1 MSEIT
6 EAETQSRAEMDGA
19 REEGARL
26 GGKAVVAK
34 YGREHMAEL
43 GRKGSRAL
51 VRKYGLRF
59 YSEIAAR
66 NRGVKKR
73 PRTAEE
79 SA

>member
-6 EAETQSRAEMDGA
+6 EAETQSHAEIDGT
-19 REEGARL
+19 REEAARL
-26 GGKAVVAK
+26 GGQAVVAK

-51 VRKYGLRF
+51 VRKYGLKF

-73 PRTAEE
+73 PKPVEE
-79 SA
+79 GA